1 MEVINSG
8 LTRTISLMMDFL
20 RTGVHQLPWTTAA
33 LFRRG
38 KVLLIKKKLAKCN
51 SKLILDLALL
61 HLGVS
66 LTFKYTHACTT

>member
-1 MEVINSG
+1 
-8 LTRTISLMMDFL
+8 MDFL
-20 RTGVHQLPWTTAA
+20 RTGLHQLPWTTVE

-66 LTFKYTHACTT
+66 LTFKYTHASTT